1 MTKVVI
7 KQLLQ
12 VIVVFMISL
21 STMTGVVYADKGQI
35 YGCIIQRNYRHP
47 ISGQIEDSGGEHS
60 FDIGQGMVE
69 GTVYSDAMLEV
80 SDAGKIVL
88 TFRMSLADYSGNYQ
102 FWIQPGGTGSF
113 QAVDYNITQKGTDTN
128 GTTLDIAI
136 SLPTVNSIIRGSMF
150 VEPMG
155 REVVFYLSA
164 SELIQKYSGNMLAQ
178 LVTETDNSQNQE
190 VKDNQKPVD
199 TKLGESQDESHTGAM
214 VTQNKPKANSSN
226 NKSLSDKKILPSKMG
241 LTTSLELK
249 KEDKF
254 RSKKD
259 LSIMIY
265 YFPTFF
271 LMLGGF
277 AVWVWKKRKKMIKR
291 CKGIGLALMAFFLVA
306 CVNQHPKTA
315 KETEQQRIVA
325 TSVAVV
331 DICDRLNLDLV
342 GVCDSKL
349 YTLPKRYDAVKRV
362 GLPMN
367 PDIELIASLK
377 PTWILSP
384 NSLQED
390 LEPKYQ
396 KLDTEY
402 GFLNLRSVEGMY
414 QSIDDLGNLFQRQ
427 QEAKEL
433 RQQYQD
439 YYRAFQAKRKGKKKP
454 KVLIL
459 MGLPGSYLVATNQS
473 YVGNLLDLAGGEN
486 VYQSDEKEFLSAN
499 PEDMLAKE
507 PDLILR
513 TAHAIPDKV
522 KVMFDKEFAENDIWK
537 HFTAVKEGKVYDLD
551 NTLFGMSAK
560 LNYPEALD
568 TLTQLFDHVGDH
580 VTNDSIR
587 FTKGSIPTG

>member
-178 LVTETDNSQNQE
+178 LVTETDNFQNQD

-214 VTQNKPKANSSN
+214 ITQNKPKANSSN

-580 VTNDSIR
+580 
-587 FTKGSIPTG
+587 P

>member
-102 FWIQPGGTGSF
+102 LWIQPGGTGSF

-190 VKDNQKPVD
+190 VKDSQKPVD

-214 VTQNKPKANSSN
+214 ITQNKPKANSSN

-580 VTNDSIR
+580 
-587 FTKGSIPTG
+587 P

>member
-12 VIVVFMISL
+12 VILVFMISL

-164 SELIQKYSGNMLAQ
+164 SELVQKYSGNMLAQ

-214 VTQNKPKANSSN
+214 ITQNKPKANSSN

-291 CKGIGLALMAFFLVA
+291 CKGIGLALLAFFLVA

-580 VTNDSIR
+580 S
-587 FTKGSIPTG
+587 

>member
-21 STMTGVVYADKGQI
+21 STMTNLVYADKGQI

-214 VTQNKPKANSSN
+214 ITQNKPKANSSN

-249 KEDKF
+249 KEGKF

-568 TLTQLFDHVGDH
+568 TLTQLFDRVGDH
-580 VTNDSIR
+580 
-587 FTKGSIPTG
+587 P

>member
-80 SDAGKIVL
+80 SDTGKIVL

-113 QAVDYNITQKGTDTN
+113 QAVDYNITQKGNDTN

-190 VKDNQKPVD
+190 VKDSQKPVD

-580 VTNDSIR
+580 S
-587 FTKGSIPTG
+587 

>member
-21 STMTGVVYADKGQI
+21 STMTNLVYADKGQI

-190 VKDNQKPVD
+190 VKDSQKPVD

-214 VTQNKPKANSSN
+214 ITQNKPKANSSN

-291 CKGIGLALMAFFLVA
+291 CKGIGLVLMAFFLVA

-486 VYQSDEKEFLSAN
+486 VYQSDEKEFLSVN

-580 VTNDSIR
+580 
-587 FTKGSIPTG
+587 P

>member
-1 MTKVVI
+1 
-7 KQLLQ
+7 
-12 VIVVFMISL
+12 MISL

-190 VKDNQKPVD
+190 VKDSQKPVD

-214 VTQNKPKANSSN
+214 ITQNKPKANSSN

-486 VYQSDEKEFLSAN
+486 VYQSDEKEFLSVN

-580 VTNDSIR
+580 
-587 FTKGSIPTG
+587 P

>member
-214 VTQNKPKANSSN
+214 ITQNKPKANSSN

-331 DICDRLNLDLV
+331 DICDRLNLELV

-560 LNYPEALD
+560 WNYPEALD

-580 VTNDSIR
+580 
-587 FTKGSIPTG
+587 P

>member
-1 MTKVVI
+1 
-7 KQLLQ
+7 
-12 VIVVFMISL
+12 MISL

-190 VKDNQKPVD
+190 VKDSQKPVD

-214 VTQNKPKANSSN
+214 ITQNKPKANSSN

-568 TLTQLFDHVGDH
+568 TLTQLFDRVGDH
-580 VTNDSIR
+580 
-587 FTKGSIPTG
+587 P

>member
-315 KETEQQRIVA
+315 KESEQQRIVA

-414 QSIDDLGNLFQRQ
+414 QSIDDLGNLFQHQ

-568 TLTQLFDHVGDH
+568 TLTQLFDRVGDH
-580 VTNDSIR
+580 
-587 FTKGSIPTG
+587 P

>member
-1 MTKVVI
+1 
-7 KQLLQ
+7 
-12 VIVVFMISL
+12 MISL

-214 VTQNKPKANSSN
+214 ITQNKPKANSSN

-331 DICDRLNLDLV
+331 DICDRLNLELV

-580 VTNDSIR
+580 
-587 FTKGSIPTG
+587 P

>member
-128 GTTLDIAI
+128 GATLDIAI

-214 VTQNKPKANSSN
+214 ITQNKPKANSSN

-580 VTNDSIR
+580 S
-587 FTKGSIPTG
+587 

>member
-178 LVTETDNSQNQE
+178 LVTETDNSQNQD

-214 VTQNKPKANSSN
+214 ITQNKPKANSSN

-580 VTNDSIR
+580 
-587 FTKGSIPTG
+587 P

>member
-1 MTKVVI
+1 
-7 KQLLQ
+7 
-12 VIVVFMISL
+12 MISL
-21 STMTGVVYADKGQI
+21 STMTNLVYADKGQI

-214 VTQNKPKANSSN
+214 ITQNKPKANSSN

-249 KEDKF
+249 KEGKF

-331 DICDRLNLDLV
+331 DICDRLNLELV

-580 VTNDSIR
+580 
-587 FTKGSIPTG
+587 P

>member
-178 LVTETDNSQNQE
+178 LVTETDNSQNQD

-214 VTQNKPKANSSN
+214 ITQNKPKANSSN

-580 VTNDSIR
+580 S
-587 FTKGSIPTG
+587 

>member
-21 STMTGVVYADKGQI
+21 STMTNLVYADKGQI

-190 VKDNQKPVD
+190 VKDSQKPVD

-214 VTQNKPKANSSN
+214 ITQNKPKANSSN

-291 CKGIGLALMAFFLVA
+291 CKGIGLVLMAFFLVA

-362 GLPMN
+362 GLPIN

-486 VYQSDEKEFLSAN
+486 VYQSDEKEFLSVN

-580 VTNDSIR
+580 
-587 FTKGSIPTG
+587 P

>member
-190 VKDNQKPVD
+190 VKDSQKPVD

-214 VTQNKPKANSSN
+214 ITQNKPKANSSN

-277 AVWVWKKRKKMIKR
+277 AIWVWKKRKKMIKR

-377 PTWILSP
+377 PTWVLSP

-568 TLTQLFDHVGDH
+568 TLTQLFDRVGDH
-580 VTNDSIR
+580 
-587 FTKGSIPTG
+587 P

>member
-1 MTKVVI
+1 
-7 KQLLQ
+7 
-12 VIVVFMISL
+12 MISL

-214 VTQNKPKANSSN
+214 ITQNKPKANSSN

-473 YVGNLLDLAGGEN
+473 YIGNLLDLAGGEN

-551 NTLFGMSAK
+551 NILFGMSAK

-568 TLTQLFDHVGDH
+568 TLTQLFDHVGDP
-580 VTNDSIR
+580 S
-587 FTKGSIPTG
+587 

>member
-12 VIVVFMISL
+12 GIVVFMISL
-21 STMTGVVYADKGQI
+21 STMTNLVYADKGQI

-190 VKDNQKPVD
+190 VKDSQKPVD

-214 VTQNKPKANSSN
+214 ITQNKPKANSSN

-291 CKGIGLALMAFFLVA
+291 CKGIGLVLMAFFLVA

-486 VYQSDEKEFLSAN
+486 VYQSDEKEFLSVN

-537 HFTAVKEGKVYDLD
+537 HFTVVKEGKVYDLD

-580 VTNDSIR
+580 
-587 FTKGSIPTG
+587 P

>member
-12 VIVVFMISL
+12 GIVVFMISL
-21 STMTGVVYADKGQI
+21 STMTNLVYADKGQI

-190 VKDNQKPVD
+190 VKDSQKPVD

-214 VTQNKPKANSSN
+214 ITQNKPKANSSN

-486 VYQSDEKEFLSAN
+486 VYQSDEKEFLSVN

-522 KVMFDKEFAENDIWK
+522 KVLFDKEFAENDIWK

-580 VTNDSIR
+580 
-587 FTKGSIPTG
+587 P

>member
-21 STMTGVVYADKGQI
+21 STMTNLVYADKGQI

-190 VKDNQKPVD
+190 VKDSQKPVD

-214 VTQNKPKANSSN
+214 ITQNKPKANSSN

-291 CKGIGLALMAFFLVA
+291 CKGIGLVLMAFFLVA

-486 VYQSDEKEFLSAN
+486 VYQSDEKEFLSVN
-499 PEDMLAKE
+499 PEDMLAKD

-580 VTNDSIR
+580 
-587 FTKGSIPTG
+587 P

>member
-21 STMTGVVYADKGQI
+21 STMTNLVYADKGQI

-190 VKDNQKPVD
+190 VKDSQKPVD

-214 VTQNKPKANSSN
+214 ITQNKPKANSSN

-291 CKGIGLALMAFFLVA
+291 CKGIGLVLMAFFLVA

-439 YYRAFQAKRKGKKKP
+439 YYRALQAKRKGKKKP

-486 VYQSDEKEFLSAN
+486 VYQSDEKEFLSVN

-580 VTNDSIR
+580 
-587 FTKGSIPTG
+587 P

>member
-1 MTKVVI
+1 
-7 KQLLQ
+7 
-12 VIVVFMISL
+12 MISL
-21 STMTGVVYADKGQI
+21 STMTNLVYADKGQI

-190 VKDNQKPVD
+190 VKDSQKPVD

-214 VTQNKPKANSSN
+214 ITQNKPKANSSN

-291 CKGIGLALMAFFLVA
+291 CKGIGLVLMAFFLVA

-486 VYQSDEKEFLSAN
+486 VYQSDEKEFLSVN

-580 VTNDSIR
+580 
-587 FTKGSIPTG
+587 P

>member
-12 VIVVFMISL
+12 GIVVFMISL
-21 STMTGVVYADKGQI
+21 STMTNLVYADKGQI

-190 VKDNQKPVD
+190 VKDSQKPVD

-214 VTQNKPKANSSN
+214 ITQNKPKANSSN

-291 CKGIGLALMAFFLVA
+291 CKGIGLVLMAFFLVA

-473 YVGNLLDLAGGEN
+473 YVGNLLDLTGGEN

-568 TLTQLFDHVGDH
+568 TLTQLFDRVGDH
-580 VTNDSIR
+580 
-587 FTKGSIPTG
+587 P

>member
-35 YGCIIQRNYRHP
+35 YGCIIQRNYRHL

-214 VTQNKPKANSSN
+214 ITQNKPKANSSN

-580 VTNDSIR
+580 S
-587 FTKGSIPTG
+587 

>member
-214 VTQNKPKANSSN
+214 ITQNKPKANSSN

-331 DICDRLNLDLV
+331 DICDRLNLELV

-580 VTNDSIR
+580 
-587 FTKGSIPTG
+587 P

>member
-21 STMTGVVYADKGQI
+21 STMTNLVYADKGQI

-190 VKDNQKPVD
+190 VKDSQKPVD

-214 VTQNKPKANSSN
+214 ITQNKPKANSSN

-291 CKGIGLALMAFFLVA
+291 CKGIGLVLMAFFLVA

-390 LEPKYQ
+390 LEPKYL

-473 YVGNLLDLAGGEN
+473 YVGNLLDLASGEN
-486 VYQSDEKEFLSAN
+486 VYQSDEKEFLSVN

-580 VTNDSIR
+580 
-587 FTKGSIPTG
+587 P

>member
-12 VIVVFMISL
+12 GIVVFMISL
-21 STMTGVVYADKGQI
+21 STMTNLVYADKGQI

-190 VKDNQKPVD
+190 VKDSQKPVD

-214 VTQNKPKANSSN
+214 ITQNKPKANSSN

-291 CKGIGLALMAFFLVA
+291 CKGIGLVLMAFFLVA

-499 PEDMLAKE
+499 PEDMLAKK

-568 TLTQLFDHVGDH
+568 TLTQLFDRVGDH
-580 VTNDSIR
+580 
-587 FTKGSIPTG
+587 P

>member
-459 MGLPGSYLVATNQS
+459 MGLPGSYLVATSQS

-580 VTNDSIR
+580 
-587 FTKGSIPTG
+587 P

>member
-155 REVVFYLSA
+155 REVVFYLSV

-199 TKLGESQDESHTGAM
+199 TKLGESQDVSHTGAM

-560 LNYPEALD
+560 LNYSEALD

-580 VTNDSIR
+580 S
-587 FTKGSIPTG
+587 

>member
-35 YGCIIQRNYRHP
+35 YECIIQRNYRHP

-190 VKDNQKPVD
+190 VKDSQKPVD

-214 VTQNKPKANSSN
+214 ITQNKPKANSSN

-277 AVWVWKKRKKMIKR
+277 AVWVWKKRKK
-291 CKGIGLALMAFFLVA
+291 
-306 CVNQHPKTA
+306 NDKT
-315 KETEQQRIVA
+315 
-325 TSVAVV
+325 
-331 DICDRLNLDLV
+331 
-342 GVCDSKL
+342 
-349 YTLPKRYDAVKRV
+349 
-362 GLPMN
+362 M
-367 PDIELIASLK
+367 
-377 PTWILSP
+377 
-384 NSLQED
+384 
-390 LEPKYQ
+390 
-396 KLDTEY
+396 
-402 GFLNLRSVEGMY
+402 
-414 QSIDDLGNLFQRQ
+414 
-427 QEAKEL
+427 
-433 RQQYQD
+433 
-439 YYRAFQAKRKGKKKP
+439 
-454 KVLIL
+454 
-459 MGLPGSYLVATNQS
+459 
-473 YVGNLLDLAGGEN
+473 
-486 VYQSDEKEFLSAN
+486 
-499 PEDMLAKE
+499 
-507 PDLILR
+507 
-513 TAHAIPDKV
+513 
-522 KVMFDKEFAENDIWK
+522 
-537 HFTAVKEGKVYDLD
+537 
-551 NTLFGMSAK
+551 
-560 LNYPEALD
+560 
-568 TLTQLFDHVGDH
+568 
-580 VTNDSIR
+580 
-587 FTKGSIPTG
+587 

>member
-1 MTKVVI
+1 
-7 KQLLQ
+7 
-12 VIVVFMISL
+12 MISL

-190 VKDNQKPVD
+190 VKDSQKPVD

-214 VTQNKPKANSSN
+214 ITQNKPKANSSN

-402 GFLNLRSVEGMY
+402 GFLNLRSVEGMH

-522 KVMFDKEFAENDIWK
+522 KVMFDKEFDENDIWK

-580 VTNDSIR
+580 S
-587 FTKGSIPTG
+587 

>member
-214 VTQNKPKANSSN
+214 ITQNKPKANSSN

-315 KETEQQRIVA
+315 KESEQQRIVA

-580 VTNDSIR
+580 
-587 FTKGSIPTG
+587 P

>member
-12 VIVVFMISL
+12 VILVFMISL

-88 TFRMSLADYSGNYQ
+88 TFRMSLVDYSGNYQ

-190 VKDNQKPVD
+190 VKDSQKPVD

-214 VTQNKPKANSSN
+214 ITQNKPKANSSN

-513 TAHAIPDKV
+513 IAHAIPDKV

-568 TLTQLFDHVGDH
+568 TLTQLFDRVGDH
-580 VTNDSIR
+580 
-587 FTKGSIPTG
+587 P

>member
-12 VIVVFMISL
+12 GIVVFMISL
-21 STMTGVVYADKGQI
+21 STMTNLVYADKGQI

-113 QAVDYNITQKGTDTN
+113 QAVDYNITQKGNDTN

-190 VKDNQKPVD
+190 VKDSQKPVD

-214 VTQNKPKANSSN
+214 ITQNKPKANSSN

-568 TLTQLFDHVGDH
+568 TLTQLFDRVGDH
-580 VTNDSIR
+580 
-587 FTKGSIPTG
+587 P

>member
-214 VTQNKPKANSSN
+214 ITQNKPKANSSN

-473 YVGNLLDLAGGEN
+473 YIGNLLDLAGGEN

-551 NTLFGMSAK
+551 NILFGMSAK

-568 TLTQLFDHVGDH
+568 TLTQLFDHVGDP
-580 VTNDSIR
+580 S
-587 FTKGSIPTG
+587 

>member
-21 STMTGVVYADKGQI
+21 STMTNLVYADKGQI

-190 VKDNQKPVD
+190 VKDSQKPVD
-199 TKLGESQDESHTGAM
+199 TKLGESQDEPHTGAM
-214 VTQNKPKANSSN
+214 ITQNKPKANSSN

-271 LMLGGF
+271 
-277 AVWVWKKRKKMIKR
+277 
-291 CKGIGLALMAFFLVA
+291 
-306 CVNQHPKTA
+306 
-315 KETEQQRIVA
+315 
-325 TSVAVV
+325 
-331 DICDRLNLDLV
+331 
-342 GVCDSKL
+342 
-349 YTLPKRYDAVKRV
+349 
-362 GLPMN
+362 
-367 PDIELIASLK
+367 
-377 PTWILSP
+377 
-384 NSLQED
+384 
-390 LEPKYQ
+390 
-396 KLDTEY
+396 
-402 GFLNLRSVEGMY
+402 
-414 QSIDDLGNLFQRQ
+414 
-427 QEAKEL
+427 
-433 RQQYQD
+433 
-439 YYRAFQAKRKGKKKP
+439 
-454 KVLIL
+454 
-459 MGLPGSYLVATNQS
+459 
-473 YVGNLLDLAGGEN
+473 
-486 VYQSDEKEFLSAN
+486 
-499 PEDMLAKE
+499 
-507 PDLILR
+507 
-513 TAHAIPDKV
+513 
-522 KVMFDKEFAENDIWK
+522 
-537 HFTAVKEGKVYDLD
+537 
-551 NTLFGMSAK
+551 
-560 LNYPEALD
+560 
-568 TLTQLFDHVGDH
+568 
-580 VTNDSIR
+580 
-587 FTKGSIPTG
+587 

>member
-214 VTQNKPKANSSN
+214 ITQNKPKANSSN

-291 CKGIGLALMAFFLVA
+291 CKGIGLVLMAFFLVA

-568 TLTQLFDHVGDH
+568 TLTQLFDRVGDH
-580 VTNDSIR
+580 
-587 FTKGSIPTG
+587 P

>member
-12 VIVVFMISL
+12 GIVVFMISL
-21 STMTGVVYADKGQI
+21 STMTNLVYADKGQI

-190 VKDNQKPVD
+190 VKDSQKPVD

-214 VTQNKPKANSSN
+214 ITQNKPKANSSN

-291 CKGIGLALMAFFLVA
+291 CKGIGLVLMAFFLVA
-306 CVNQHPKTA
+306 CVNQHPKMA

-568 TLTQLFDHVGDH
+568 TLTQLFDRVGDH
-580 VTNDSIR
+580 
-587 FTKGSIPTG
+587 P

>member
-1 MTKVVI
+1 
-7 KQLLQ
+7 
-12 VIVVFMISL
+12 MISL

-315 KETEQQRIVA
+315 KESEQQRIVA

-414 QSIDDLGNLFQRQ
+414 QSIDDLGNLFQHQ

-568 TLTQLFDHVGDH
+568 TLTQLFDRVGDH
-580 VTNDSIR
+580 
-587 FTKGSIPTG
+587 P